1 MILVPVASSAS
12 ISRRPVVTFSLI
24 AVNTLLWLATAFA
37 PGPRSAL
44 DRYDK
49 VVASLERT
57 YAMPFEDRILFE
69 LRLARG
75 LVVSKRSAEYR
86 AWRESRREAEA
97 SLAGLDEWLVQKAG
111 FVPERGFD
119 HRLVTSLFV
128 HGGFTHLLMNMLF
141 LFLVGCN
148 VEDAW
153 GRLRFFLFYVAGG
166 VAANLA
172 HFASEPA
179 GEAPL
184 VGASGAVSA
193 VMAAF
198 VVFHATTRIR
208 FFWWF
213 ILFGFFEVPAFVAIA
228 GWFILQIVNVVG
240 GYETVVAYWA
250 HIGGFAFGLVVSIPI
265 RLLRGPVRPRAPEPR
280 APGGATQQVA
290 IPGTASLGNEWMTGG
305 ALRDA
310 EEELTDGAPT
320 KAAEL
325 FEKIIVADPRN
336 LDARWGLVRAYRAQG
351 RTKEALAL
359 GERLI
364 ADLASAG
371 RNEDA
376 RRVYALLMS

>member
-1 MILVPVASSAS
+1 
-12 ISRRPVVTFSLI
+12 
-24 AVNTLLWLATAFA
+24 
-37 PGPRSAL
+37 
-44 DRYDK
+44 
-49 VVASLERT
+49 
-57 YAMPFEDRILFE
+57 
-69 LRLARG
+69 
-75 LVVSKRSAEYR
+75 
-86 AWRESRREAEA
+86 
-97 SLAGLDEWLVQKAG
+97 
-111 FVPERGFD
+111 
-119 HRLVTSLFV
+119 
-128 HGGFTHLLMNMLF
+128 
-141 LFLVGCN
+141 
-148 VEDAW
+148 
-153 GRLRFFLFYVAGG
+153 
-166 VAANLA
+166 
-172 HFASEPA
+172 
-179 GEAPL
+179 
-184 VGASGAVSA
+184 
-193 VMAAF
+193 
-198 VVFHATTRIR
+198 
-208 FFWWF
+208 
-213 ILFGFFEVPAFVAIA
+213 
-228 GWFILQIVNVVG
+228 
-240 GYETVVAYWA
+240 
-250 HIGGFAFGLVVSIPI
+250 VSIPI